1 MKGGYNMKSATIQ
14 LETLTCPSCMLKIE
28 AALKNLDGIDKDSVD
43 VSFNTSKAKLNFDEN
58 KISIEEIEKA
68 INKVGYEVIKS
79 KVK

>member
-28 AALKNLDGIDKDSVD
+28 AALKNLDGVDKDSVD

>member
-1 MKGGYNMKSATIQ
+1 MKSATIQ

>member
-1 MKGGYNMKSATIQ
+1 MKSATIQ

-28 AALKNLDGIDKDSVD
+28 AALKNLDGVDKDSVD

>member
-1 MKGGYNMKSATIQ
+1 
-14 LETLTCPSCMLKIE
+14 MLKIE